1 MDSSGAEVP
10 ELAEDQGE
18 VMPNPKS
25 QADIIADIQ
34 GLLDAAERTPE
45 VRALV
50 EVEREALAQSMT
62 LITSLKARQEELTA
76 LRQQVTQQLG
86 AALAEGK
93 ERSMIF
99 RSVVRGKLGIRNERL
114 VHFKVAP
121 LRKRPRKRVPAE
133 KMVAGEAAG

>member
-1 MDSSGAEVP
+1 
-10 ELAEDQGE
+10 
-18 VMPNPKS
+18 MPNPKS
-25 QADIIADIQ
+25 QADIMNDIQ
-34 GLLDAAERTPE
+34 GLLEATERTPE

-50 EVEREALAQSMT
+50 EAEREALAQSMT

-86 AALAEGK
+86 VALTEGK
-93 ERSMIF
+93 ERAMIF

-121 LRKRPRKRVPAE
+121 LRKRPRKKVSVE
-133 KMVAGEAAG
+133 KVVAGEAGG